1 MIAISFF
8 RKSMFDIDATT
19 VMVEAYEKACH
30 SLYGVRQS
38 DTVKDFIASR
48 IIEVALIGE
57 RNPDRLCE
65 RAIQALDFS
74 LLDRC

>member
-8 RKSMFDIDATT
+8 RKTVFDIDATT

-30 SLYGVRQS
+30 LLYGGRQL

-48 IIEVALIGE
+48 S
-57 RNPDRLCE
+57 R
-65 RAIQALDFS
+65 
-74 LLDRC
+74 